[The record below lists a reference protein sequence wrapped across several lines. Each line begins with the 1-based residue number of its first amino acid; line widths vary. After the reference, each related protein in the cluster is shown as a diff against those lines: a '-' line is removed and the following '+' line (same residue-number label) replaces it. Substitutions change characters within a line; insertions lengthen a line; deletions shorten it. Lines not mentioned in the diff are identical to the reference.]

1 MTTDQVIPA
10 AFAVVVL
17 VLIIAGIARVVGRRR
32 GENEDAFGAGG
43 TSTVP
48 LGANGVAKTLIDP
61 SGVAYVAGED
71 WTARSDGDTPIAA
84 GTRVRVVGQNGL
96 TLIVTAEPADGLAEF

>member
-10 AFAVVVL
+10 AFAVVLL
-17 VLIIAGIARVVGRRR
+17 VLIIAGVVRVVGRRR

-48 LGANGVAKTLIDP
+48 VGSDGVTRTVLDP
-61 SGVAYVAGED
+61 SGVAYVAGEE

-84 GTRVRVVGQNGL
+84 GARVRVVGQTGL
-96 TLIVTAEPADGLAEF
+96 TLIVTTEPAHGPVER